1 MAFYDL
7 VGLQLCHLIDWL
19 IDDLINEN
27 FDQLIDWLVGWFSR
41 FIFFFNWRFIPNLIK
56 FVSDIC
62 QAGLQGKARR
72 AVVGTFDLEHQSVKK
87 SLHLV
92 REYFRSNLIRDQGLM
107 ESEKGLPVLLKMLE
121 DPDLISS
128 VQEAIDTVSGSER
141 RWEKLTSIVSR
152 RSPTHVYKLFL
163 RNCKVFFSQWLEQL

>member
-1 MAFYDL
+1 M
-7 VGLQLCHLIDWL
+7 
-19 IDDLINEN
+19 
-27 FDQLIDWLVGWFSR
+27 
-41 FIFFFNWRFIPNLIK
+41 
-56 FVSDIC
+56 
-62 QAGLQGKARR
+62 
-72 AVVGTFDLEHQSVKK
+72 VGTFDLEHQSVKK

-152 RSPTHVYKLFL
+152 RSPPHVYKLFPL
-163 RNCKVFFSQWLEQL
+163 NCKVVFFSVIRTTLNIFALLFRWKNMCRIRSEKF